1 MSSRDDGPP
10 PGFSDRT
17 SSGRRAVDWILA
29 GLLVILGFAVV
40 AIGGL
45 LYRVADRDWIAD
57 LIADETIESDIITKP
72 ELVDLLFA
80 GSLWGGIGIMLAG
93 GVMILGGIA
102 FGVGRYRIDQADTEV
117 EPPTFRA
124 NALLG
129 AFVSAVT
136 SFVPLSGILGG
147 GVAGYLQTDD
157 NWSGALV
164 GALSG
169 LLLAIPV
176 VVVAGVLLF
185 GLAAEGLA
193 VFALFGLFLLLFA
206 LAFSIGLS
214 AIGGAIGSYL
224 RKNQ

>member
-1 MSSRDDGPP
+1 MSARDDGAL

-17 SSGRRAVDWILA
+17 SSGRRAVDWILV
-29 GLLVILGFAVV
+29 GLLVILGLAVI

-45 LYRVADRDWIAD
+45 LYRVADRDWIAE
-57 LIADETIESDIITKP
+57 LVADETIESNIITKP

-80 GSLWGGIGIMLAG
+80 GSVWGGIGVMLAG
-93 GVMILGGIA
+93 GVLVLGGIA
-102 FGVGRYRIDQADTEV
+102 FGVGRYRIDQAEPEV

-157 NWSGALV
+157 TWSGALV

-169 LLLAIPV
+169 LLLALPLVI
-176 VVVAGVLLF
+176 VAGVLLF

-206 LAFSIGLS
+206 LTFSIGLS
-214 AIGGAIGSYL
+214 AIGGAVGSYL